1 MKPSDPLVLADCRNL
16 HLLRSLRSLLFHLY
30 GLSLRTLTRNT
41 HQSNSTMHRSLYAF
55 FGWLAFASLA
65 VLPPAHGGDSPAIR
79 PTKGPI
85 RLFAG
90 KDFTGLYTWLQD
102 AKYDDPR
109 KVFTVEDGMIRISGD
124 GGGYICTKERYKDYH
139 LVVEYRWGERTW
151 GGRKAS
157 ARDSG
162 IVFHCAEPDGS
173 FGGVFM
179 AGIEAQIIEG
189 GTGDILAVPG
199 KRADGSEIPVSVTA
213 EIVKHG
219 SANIWTKGA
228 KRETFAS
235 GLARIDWF
243 GRDPGWKDAINFR
256 GPRDLDSPGKEW
268 TRLDV
273 ICDGGHVVY
282 RVNGTVANEAFDV
295 VPSSG
300 KILIQ
305 TELAEIFVRRFE
317 LLPLDKKP

>member
-1 MKPSDPLVLADCRNL
+1 
-16 HLLRSLRSLLFHLY
+16 
-30 GLSLRTLTRNT
+30 
-41 HQSNSTMHRSLYAF
+41 MHRRLGSVSALSVIWVLLCSAAARGEDSL
-55 FGWLAFASLA
+55 
-65 VLPPAHGGDSPAIR
+65 PISPAG
-79 PTKGPI
+79 GPI
-85 RLFAG
+85 VLFNG

-102 AKYDDPR
+102 TKYEDPR

-124 GGGYICTKERYKDYH
+124 GGGYICTKNRYKDYH
-139 LVVEYRWGERTW
+139 LVVEYRWGGRTW
-151 GGRKAS
+151 GGRKES

-199 KRADGSEIPVSVTA
+199 KRADGSDIPVSVTA
-213 EIVKHG
+213 EIVKNG
-219 SANIWTKGA
+219 SANVWKKGA
-228 KRETFAS
+228 PRETFSS

-243 GRDPGWKDAINFR
+243 GRDPNWKDKIGFR
-256 GPRDLDSPGKEW
+256 GPRDVESPGKEW

-273 ICDGGHVVY
+273 ICDGGHVAY
-282 RVNGTVANEAFDV
+282 RVNGTVANEVFDV

-305 TELAEIFVRRFE
+305 CELAEIYIRRFE
-317 LLPLDKKP
+317 LLPLNKKP